1 MGTSVLIDESDVRY
15 RRIEEFIRDIY
26 NRSYFASPAKLPPK
40 LIARYNKRGELLC
53 AAGMRTPKDGFFSEC
68 YLDQPIE
75 QTLAAAIGS
84 YVRRADIC
92 EVTALV
98 SRSPLETGAFIDS
111 IAAQIA
117 DLGFTWSFY
126 TLTNRL
132 ALLLKRK
139 GLSPIDLG
147 PAEAH
152 RVPSPETWGRYDLE
166 AVGCL
171 SDSSERRRLVASTSV
186 VNDRR
191 HEDHHRR

>member
-1 MGTSVLIDESDVRY
+1 MQTSILVDEDDA
-15 RRIEEFIRDIY
+15 RRSNAEEFIRDIY
-26 NRSYFASPAKLPPK
+26 YKSYSAKPAQLPK
-40 LIARYNKRGELLC
+40 NILARYNRLGEILC
-53 AAGMRTPKDGFFSEC
+53 AAGLRTPKDGFFSEC

-75 QTLAAAIGS
+75 RTLAAAIGRH
-84 YVRRADIC
+84 VQRADIC

-98 SRSPLETGAFIDS
+98 SRSPQETGAFIDDV
-111 IAAQIA
+111 AAQIA

-152 RVPSPETWGRYDLE
+152 RVASPETWGRYYL
-166 AVGCL
+166 
-171 SDSSERRRLVASTSV
+171 TSPRV
-186 VNDRR
+186 FAISIEHLRARMTSPGDTV
-191 HEDHHRR
+191 DHAIAI